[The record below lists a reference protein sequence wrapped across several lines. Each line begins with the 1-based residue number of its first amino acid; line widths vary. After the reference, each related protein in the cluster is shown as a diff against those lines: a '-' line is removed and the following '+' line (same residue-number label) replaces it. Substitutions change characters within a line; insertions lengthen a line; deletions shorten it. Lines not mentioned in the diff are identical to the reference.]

1 MKSALTGLVL
11 LLVSS
16 AAAASPPVPK
26 TTPSTTDFGVRAPPS
41 GTTAAPAIATPA
53 LLTEVTPVT
62 SKISLSSAVAVAS
75 RLGRVTSTRRSAS
88 RNRAVGGAP
97 NSFHLRGRAID
108 VVPRRG
114 VRHADIE
121 AALRRAGF
129 NLLESLDEGDHS
141 HFAFGTAPIARINR
155 AAASTPRREVTP
167 WRIVTAPRLAS
178 R

>member
-1 MKSALTGLVL
+1 MKSTLTGLCL
-11 LLVSS
+11 LFLSS
-16 AAAASPPVPK
+16 AAAAAPETTASASPGR
-26 TTPSTTDFGVRAPPS
+26 TDFGVRAAPS
-41 GTTAAPAIATPA
+41 VAPARTATASAATVSQAAPA
-53 LLTEVTPVT
+53 T
-62 SKISLSSAVAVAS
+62 SISLSSAVAVAS
-75 RLGRVTSTRRSAS
+75 QLGRVTSTRRSRA

-97 NSFHLRGRAID
+97 NSFHLQGRAID

-141 HFAFGTAPIARINR
+141 HFAFGRAPITMVRR
-155 AAASTPRREVTP
+155 ADAPAKSKEVTP
-167 WRIVTAPRLAS
+167 WRMVTAPRLAS